1 MESSGDAQP
10 GSSAASTVLATA
22 PTTMTA
28 TATVPTEMVATV
40 PAMIEGMADMVE
52 AVTEGMVVAKAV
64 IEVAM
69 EAAAEAAAAVIE
81 IELTIG
87 SLSVIIIRRIAV
99 VGGLAGAGC
108 EDDRGADHDDDRRDL
123 GTAARH
129 AASIE
134 RFGPSVPA
142 GRRGSLRFWDL
153 GIEA

>member
-1 MESSGDAQP
+1 MA
-10 GSSAASTVLATA
+10 AASATMAASMPAEMAANMPTV
-22 PTTMTA
+22 
-28 TATVPTEMVATV
+28 
-40 PAMIEGMADMVE
+40 IEGMARMVE
-52 AVTEGMVVAKAV
+52 AVTEGMVAAKAV

-69 EAAAEAAAAVIE
+69 EAAAEATAAVIE
-81 IELTIG
+81 IEFPIG
-87 SLSVIIIRRIAV
+87 SLAVIIIRWIAV
-99 VGGLAGAGC
+99 VGGLASAGR
-108 EDDRGADHDDDRRDL
+108 EDERGADHDDDRRDL